1 MTYIRS
7 KTFSVCSGLI
17 ALCSLAGAET
27 ITGSVHNRTRG
38 QVGAGDE
45 VILLRLDQADPN
57 HVSLNRAY
65 LSGGMQE
72 EARTYSNSEGRFT
85 LSVRHPDKPH
95 LVRVVHQGVNY
106 DRLASIGDA
115 SSVDVFDAAAAVPG
129 ITGSIEIIRIG
140 SNRSLLHVSDMIEI
154 KNDSSPPLTQSGNR
168 TFEVY
173 LPAHTKIDSVLA
185 ASSTASPG
193 TTAALISAM
202 PVAGEPGHYTV
213 NFPLRPGATKFA
225 FNYDLPYEGHATFRP
240 KSMYPLQQLAVM
252 IPPTMKFTS
261 RSPAFQVLRTGND
274 RYQVEAANVVKKG
287 AGPGFEI
294 SGVDVLP
301 VLRAQSQPPTKLP
314 IADQPVAAPTGTR
327 APTQNANGLGMLA
340 APGILGESAQIQSRM
355 QWVLLGASVVL
366 LGASGFLLWHRQC
379 LARNKITKAMQKP
392 QQREETT
399 ASLAEALKG
408 ELRQLEIDRSLG
420 AITLEE
426 YATAKQALEGTVKR
440 ALARAGAG

>member
-1 MTYIRS
+1 
-7 KTFSVCSGLI
+7 
-17 ALCSLAGAET
+17 
-27 ITGSVHNRTRG
+27 
-38 QVGAGDE
+38 
-45 VILLRLDQADPN
+45 
-57 HVSLNRAY
+57 
-65 LSGGMQE
+65 MQE

-287 AGPGFEI
+287 EGPGFEI

-327 APTQNANGLGMLA
+327 APTQNANGLGMVA